1 VPIYEG
7 LPTPASRRGEL
18 VCGDCG
24 NLSQG
29 AARLI
34 AAERFAGEID
44 TTVARERYLSKHIA
58 ETQKSK
64 PPAVSRRGPW
74 TLEGL

>member
-1 VPIYEG
+1 
-7 LPTPASRRGEL
+7 L

-34 AAERFAGEID
+34 AAERFAGETD

-58 ETQKSK
+58 EAQKIK
-64 PPAVSRRGPW
+64 TPGGFPPRALNS
-74 TLEGL
+74 

>member
-29 AARLI
+29 AAPLI
-34 AAERFAGEID
+34 AVERFAGEID
-44 TTVARERYLSKHIA
+44 TTVARERSLSKRIVEA
-58 ETQKSK
+58 QKNQN
-64 PPAVSRRGPW
+64 PRRFPA
-74 TLEGL
+74 EGLELLKV